1 MKALRNPL
9 MILGMIVSWSVF
21 YAISKVL
28 VDATGSAVA
37 AGAALRLFALVF
49 LTAQLVFDKEV
60 RLLFH
65 QGRTAWVLLLI
76 GVFGFLL
83 DLFANLGYAGGS
95 LSTGTALLKTDVL
108 MVDLV
113 TVALYHKRLYA
124 TDWLGTGVMLLGVL
138 FVLGVDF
145 RGMEIHLTDLFFLLS
160 AACVTANAFLIKS
173 AQTHP
178 QTDSDMISYYNNFV
192 VLLLFSVS
200 CGVTGALTPERLAV
214 LGRLW
219 PLAVLLWFGYGWTLK
234 RGKFFKTLVCGM
246 FWLVIQ
252 SYALAGMAWT
262 VMQEPGFRWRSPI
275 LIVLGLLSMFGV
287 GFREEA
293 IFRGIIANAIGCR
306 LGKDRRGVWKS
317 VLLSGLIFGLVHLFN
332 LFHGVNPIAAL
343 VQCATASALGMVFTA
358 VYYRGGSLWGLVF
371 LHSLTDIAGMFRSN
385 FTELAT
391 DLDDLNQLNP
401 LSLILIPIFLL
412 VLAFLLRKKK
422 MPEIMANLQEP

>member
-113 TVALYHKRLYA
+113 TVALYHKKLYA

-178 QTDSDMISYYNNFV
+178 QTDSDMISYHNNFV

-214 LGRLW
+214 LAKLW
-219 PLAVLLWFGYGWTLK
+219 PLAVLGGLAQTGIYFFYYRNLKHFEVWQVKLYLLLMPILSCILGVAFLGETLTSSK
-234 RGKFFKTLVCGM
+234 ILG
-246 FWLVIQ
+246 
-252 SYALAGMAWT
+252 
-262 VMQEPGFRWRSPI
+262 I
-275 LIVLGLLSMFGV
+275 LIVLAG
-287 GFREEA
+287 
-293 IFRGIIANAIGCR
+293 
-306 LGKDRRGVWKS
+306 
-317 VLLSGLIFGLVHLFN
+317 
-332 LFHGVNPIAAL
+332 AAL
-343 VQCATASALGMVFTA
+343 
-358 VYYRGGSLWGLVF
+358 
-371 LHSLTDIAGMFRSN
+371 I
-385 FTELAT
+385 
-391 DLDDLNQLNP
+391 
-401 LSLILIPIFLL
+401 
-412 VLAFLLRKKK
+412 LLRSKIHH
-422 MPEIMANLQEP
+422 EVN